1 MNSIILQFAGNLVV
15 AGVGAWIG
23 SRIGL
28 RHALEKLRKERAF
41 ERRLAWYEDTIIA
54 LTTARDKCVLYA
66 LATRQH
72 DSAQLTKL
80 APDMDTAFQAFGGHA
95 SKAVL
100 YTPKRTV
107 EKIESLGLEI
117 FKVMHELAEALQR
130 GQLYEEY
137 AAHLEAFVGILN
149 QLLFELAQE
158 VRTELGIEKLELSD
172 LQRQAPDKG

>member
-1 MNSIILQFAGNLVV
+1 MNSIILQFAGNLIV
-15 AGVGAWIG
+15 AGIGAWIG
-23 SRIGL
+23 SRIGV
-28 RHALEKLRKERAF
+28 RHAMEKLRKERAF
-41 ERRLAWYEDTIIA
+41 ERRLAWYEDTITA
-54 LTTARDKCVLYA
+54 LTIARDKCVFYA

-80 APDMDTAFQAFGGHA
+80 APEMSAAFQAFGDKA

-100 YTPKRTV
+100 YAPKLTV
-107 EKIESLGLEI
+107 GKLDSLGLEM
-117 FKVMHELAEALQR
+117 FRVMHKLVEALER

-137 AAHLEAFVGILN
+137 AAHLDAFVRTLN

-172 LQRQAPDKG
+172 LQIQAPNKG